1 MNFTTFSISVLE
13 SLIDCY
19 EVAAKIFRFFQTV
32 CRVVYAI
39 GQIAGVEYF
48 QKGGRE
54 WIAAEIQPV
63 RDVAVKVWQTTKVV
77 APVAAQIASE
87 IVLMAFEAL
96 VILVIFMTG
105 EFANW
110 IAATTVAYFC
120 GDQPALTPVELPREF
135 WTEAA

>member
-32 CRVVYAI
+32 CRVVYAV

-54 WIAAEIQPV
+54 WIAAELQPV
-63 RDVAVKVWQTTKVV
+63 RDVAVKVWQTAKVV
-77 APVAAQIASE
+77 GPVAAQIAFE

-96 VILVIFMTG
+96 VILVIFLTG

-110 IAATTVAYFC
+110 IAATTVEYFC
-120 GDQPALTPVELPREF
+120 GDEAALAPVELPREF
-135 WTEAA
+135 FTEAA